1 MARLLL
7 VRHGI
12 TEFNST
18 RRFAGYS
25 DVEMSAVGLH
35 QVERLRD
42 RLAGEKIDVV
52 YSSDLKRTMVT
63 SEVICAGR
71 KVDILACPELREV
84 NYGEVEGLT
93 YPEIRQR
100 YPEVAEM
107 VANFTLRLKFPAG
120 ESFEE
125 FIERVSRFAARLNRH
140 APSET
145 VLVVSH
151 SGPLRTLVCAL
162 MAIDHTCWWQ
172 LRFDNASLSIVDTYP
187 RGAILTLL
195 NDTSHLKDLSV

>member
-1 MARLLL
+1 LARLLL

-25 DVEMSAVGLH
+25 DIEMSATGLR

-42 RLAGEKIDVV
+42 RLAGEKIDVI
-52 YSSDLKRTMVT
+52 YASDLKRTMLT
-63 SEVICAGR
+63 AEIICSGR
-71 KVDILACPELREV
+71 KVDILPISELREV
-84 NYGEVEGLT
+84 NYGEIEGLT
-93 YPEIRQR
+93 YPEIAQHH
-100 YPEVAEM
+100 PEVARM
-107 VANFTLRLKFPAG
+107 VANFTLELKFPGG

-125 FIERVSRFAARLNRH
+125 FIERVCRFADRLNKH
-140 APSET
+140 APSDS
-145 VLVVSH
+145 VLIVSH
-151 SGPLRTLVCAL
+151 SGPMRTLVCAL
-162 MAIDHTCWWQ
+162 LGINHTCWWQ

-195 NDTSHLKDLSV
+195 NDTSHLRDLSL